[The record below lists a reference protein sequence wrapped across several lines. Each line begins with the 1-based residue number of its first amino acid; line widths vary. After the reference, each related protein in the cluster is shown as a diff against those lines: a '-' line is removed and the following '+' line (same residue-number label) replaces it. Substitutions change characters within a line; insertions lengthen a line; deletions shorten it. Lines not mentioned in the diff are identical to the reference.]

1 MCGICCWLRC
11 GCCKEAVS
19 PSQETNKK
27 APLTAIVSTP
37 VLRAE
42 VHEGQPNLSTTTLTN
57 HHLLKLDLSGTF
69 TGWIFDLE

>member
-11 GCCKEAVS
+11 GGCKEAVS